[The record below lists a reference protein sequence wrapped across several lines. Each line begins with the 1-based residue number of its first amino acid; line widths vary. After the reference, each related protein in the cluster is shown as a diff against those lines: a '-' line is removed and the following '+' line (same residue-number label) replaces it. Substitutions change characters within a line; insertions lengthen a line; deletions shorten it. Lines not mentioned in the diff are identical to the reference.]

1 MKRNDKPIT
10 GGHALWAVERFAN
23 STRHMIIYDQPV
35 YDTPVGVEDKRLR
48 RFVSDVEYAEA
59 LEAEER
65 GDIKIVQH
73 AAVIEG
79 HILPDRKKPHHKGG
93 RS

>member
-10 GGHALWAVERFAN
+10 GGHALWAVERFAD

-48 RFVSDVEYAEA
+48 RFVSDAEYAEA
-59 LEAEER
+59 LKAEER
-65 GDIKIVQH
+65 GDIKIIVH
-73 AAVIEG
+73 ATVIEG
-79 HILPDRKKPHHKGG
+79 HILPDRKKAHHKGG

>member
-10 GGHALWAVERFAN
+10 GGHALWAVERFAD

-35 YDTPVGVEDKRLR
+35 YDTPVGVDDRRMR
-48 RFVSDVEYAEA
+48 RFVSDSEYTEA

-65 GDIKIVQH
+65 GDIKIVEH
-73 AAVIEG
+73 AAIIEG
-79 HILPDRKKPHHKGG
+79 HILPDRKKSHRKGG

>member
-10 GGHALWAVERFAN
+10 GGHALWAVERFAD
-23 STRHMIIYDQPV
+23 STRHMIIYDQPI
-35 YDTPVGVEDKRLR
+35 YDTPIGVEDRRMR
-48 RFVSDVEYAEA
+48 RFVSDAEYAEA

-65 GDIKIVQH
+65 GDIMIVEH
-73 AAVIEG
+73 ATIIEG
-79 HILPDRKKPHHKGG
+79 HILPDKKKPRHKGG